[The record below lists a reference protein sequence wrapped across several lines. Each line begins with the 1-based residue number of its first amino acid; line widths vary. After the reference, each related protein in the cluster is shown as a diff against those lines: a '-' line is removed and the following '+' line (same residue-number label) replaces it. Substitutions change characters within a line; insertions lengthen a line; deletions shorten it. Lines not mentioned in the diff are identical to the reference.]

1 MFGAS
6 MRDQDSNMGA
16 AEHRLWGAGGHPAES
31 PLDVQRRTFPGALS
45 RFAVPAG
52 AGVATHPYFP
62 FF

>member
-1 MFGAS
+1 

-31 PLDVQRRTFPGALS
+31 PLDVQRTFPGALS

-52 AGVATHPYFP
+52 TGVATHPYFP